1 MAILSLIARI
11 APLLGLLGTVL
22 GMIFGF
28 EAISAEESAGKQ
40 ELASAIGVALVTTAT
55 GLIIAIPTLVSL
67 TFLRSRIR
75 RIQAEFE
82 EIFIDVIKSVKRADA
97 ATSDA
102 ATESKEPAAS
112 QP

>member
-1 MAILSLIARI
+1 MSNSNR
-11 APLLGLLGTVL
+11 
-22 GMIFGF
+22 
-28 EAISAEESAGKQ
+28 EWKQ
-40 ELASAIGVALVTTAT
+40 FSAIGVALVTTAT

-102 ATESKEPAAS
+102 ATESKEAAGNRYRS
-112 QP
+112 RSSWVPVWTAPCRALPHGSSSHSSS